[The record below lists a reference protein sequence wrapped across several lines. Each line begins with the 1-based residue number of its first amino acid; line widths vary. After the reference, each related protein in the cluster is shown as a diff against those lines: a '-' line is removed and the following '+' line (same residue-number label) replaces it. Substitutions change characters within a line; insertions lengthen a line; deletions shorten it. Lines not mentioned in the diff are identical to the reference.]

1 MRPSVKVEGKGTLKE
16 VNRMTQR
23 ISTAVA
29 VLVLLLAWPATG
41 LAQEEAITQAR
52 TSAQAWLQ
60 LLDKGAYDETWAQAG
75 ELLKAAVSQKEWSNK
90 WVVTLGP
97 MGPVEARAVRSAEYE
112 TLLPGAPEGEY
123 VVVKFDTT
131 FESKQTALE
140 TVTLRRESDG
150 LWRVSGYFI
159 R

>member
-1 MRPSVKVEGKGTLKE
+1 
-16 VNRMTQR
+16 MTQR

-29 VLVLLLAWPATG
+29 ALALLLVPSARG

-52 TSAQAWLQ
+52 TTAQAWLQ
-60 LLDKGAYDETWAQAG
+60 LLDGGAYDETWAQAG
-75 ELLKAAVSQKEWSNK
+75 ELLKAAVSQKEWSRK
-90 WVVTLGP
+90 WAVTLGP
-97 MGPVEARAVRSAEYE
+97 MGPVESRAMRSAEYE

-123 VVVKFDTT
+123 VVVKFDTL
-131 FESKQTALE
+131 FKSQQTALE